1 MFQTERNTDWQR
13 KLNFIDMRHLSLIY
27 ENAIRSLK
35 LFLLQIWNYLIKH
48 FILYNRLIL
57 YWCYSMAV
65 GRKTF
70 NEIGCLITAKKFAV
84 QCETRQMLLLSQ
96 CFEANEIQIGS
107 KS

>member
-1 MFQTERNTDWQR
+1 
-13 KLNFIDMRHLSLIY
+13 
-27 ENAIRSLK
+27 
-35 LFLLQIWNYLIKH
+35 
-48 FILYNRLIL
+48 
-57 YWCYSMAV
+57 MAV